1 MVRNIT
7 HSKINDN
14 HIIIIQ
20 YLQLFSALISSFIA
34 FIPLIIA
41 KFVTNACIFSP
52 LNTSLITMN
61 SIINEMI
68 AITNIKI
75 LNTKW
80 LEIEVSM
87 KTSSSLSKVSCCL
100 LKLNFVYTFQLNPS
114 MFLEQIINCLQKYW

>member
-34 FIPLIIA
+34 LIPLILA

-61 SIINEMI
+61 SIINEII
-68 AITNIKI
+68 AITNINI

-87 KTSSSLSKVSCCL
+87 KISSSLSKVSYCL

-114 MFLEQIINCLQKYW
+114 MFLEQIIICLQRYW